1 MTYFPTD
8 RRSLLKGGAT
18 LLAAA
23 ATMSAEDLL
32 GYAKAW
38 AQTSPWKP
46 EPGAKVNMMR
56 WKRFVEAEDVAFMKI
71 VDAFQKANNVTINIS
86 NESYDDVQPKA
97 SVAANT
103 GQGLDMVW
111 GLYTLPFLFS
121 NKCVDMTDVADY
133 LGKKCGGWTDSGKA
147 YGMLDGK
154 WIGIPVAAT
163 GGLINYRIS
172 AAEKAGFK
180 QFPKDLAGMA
190 EFFKAMNKNGTP
202 GGMAL
207 GHASGDANGWVHW
220 ALWAH
225 GGNLI
230 DKDNKVV
237 INSPET
243 AKALEAEA
251 REAILKTADEA
262 IFARRNFA
270 VERER
275 AIRESELDTE
285 IAVEQKKRAIRE
297 TQMDAEASV
306 AAKTNELREAGMVAD
321 IGLEA
326 RRKDFVALNAANT
339 RTLADAEAYRVG
351 ALMKIFEGVD
361 TRVIQALAATGMQP
375 GQLIAQAF
383 SGLAEKA
390 EKIGQLN
397 VSPELLNSLM
407 QKPAEAA
414 RVRQ

>member
-1 MTYFPTD
+1 MFGIRFIKAQPTTY
-8 RRSLLKGGAT
+8 LLKYRAGAVVEEGAGLSTFYYGPAASLVAIPIGSRDAAFIFQQIARDFQT
-18 LLAAA
+18 LTIQGQVTYRIGEPKKAAA
-23 ATMSAEDLL
+23 MLNFTLKRDGKTYESDDPEELPQRVL
-32 GYAKAW
+32 GAVEVL
-38 AQTSPWKP
+38 AQQAVK
-46 EPGAKVNMMR
+46 
-56 WKRFVEAEDVAFMKI
+56 
-71 VDAFQKANNVTINIS
+71 
-86 NESYDDVQPKA
+86 
-97 SVAANT
+97 
-103 GQGLDMVW
+103 
-111 GLYTLPFLFS
+111 
-121 NKCVDMTDVADY
+121 DMTLKEVLRASDRIAE
-133 LGKKCGGWTDSGKA
+133 A
-147 YGMLDGK
+147 
-154 WIGIPVAAT
+154 IAT
-163 GGLINYRIS
+163 GLQRRADI
-172 AAEKAGFK
+172 
-180 QFPKDLAGMA
+180 D
-190 EFFKAMNKNGTP
+190 
-202 GGMAL
+202 AL
-207 GHASGDANGWVHW
+207 GLEILGVAVRAV
-220 ALWAH
+220 
-225 GGNLI
+225 
-230 DKDNKVV
+230 KPT
-237 INSPET
+237 PET

>member
-1 MTYFPTD
+1 MFGIRFIKAQPTTY
-8 RRSLLKGGAT
+8 LLKYRAGAVVEEGAGLSTFYYGPATSLVAIPIGSRDAAFIFQQIARDFQT
-18 LLAAA
+18 LTIQGQVTYRIGEPKKAAA
-23 ATMSAEDLL
+23 MLNFTLKRDGKTYESDDPEELPQRVL
-32 GYAKAW
+32 GAVEVL
-38 AQTSPWKP
+38 AQQAVK
-46 EPGAKVNMMR
+46 
-56 WKRFVEAEDVAFMKI
+56 
-71 VDAFQKANNVTINIS
+71 
-86 NESYDDVQPKA
+86 
-97 SVAANT
+97 
-103 GQGLDMVW
+103 
-111 GLYTLPFLFS
+111 
-121 NKCVDMTDVADY
+121 DMTLKEALRASDRIAE
-133 LGKKCGGWTDSGKA
+133 A
-147 YGMLDGK
+147 
-154 WIGIPVAAT
+154 IAT
-163 GGLINYRIS
+163 GLQRRADI
-172 AAEKAGFK
+172 
-180 QFPKDLAGMA
+180 D
-190 EFFKAMNKNGTP
+190 
-202 GGMAL
+202 AL
-207 GHASGDANGWVHW
+207 GLEILGVAVRAV
-220 ALWAH
+220 
-225 GGNLI
+225 
-230 DKDNKVV
+230 KPT
-237 INSPET
+237 PET